1 MQKSFP
7 LIQTSLER
15 VSGHFL
21 HELNRP
27 GQIARPMP
35 IGRARVRKTS
45 ETRPK
50 IRKFC
55 LAKKKK
61 SLDLYIYS
69 QIDETMKKF

>member
-1 MQKSFP
+1 
-7 LIQTSLER
+7 
-15 VSGHFL
+15 
-21 HELNRP
+21 
-27 GQIARPMP
+27 MP

-69 QIDETMKKF
+69 QIDETMKKL